1 VTILSG
7 QSIRRR
13 NILHPCAERTAQDG
27 LTYGLGPAG
36 YDLRLDL
43 GLKGMF
49 PVRVGGPAS
58 DDPLSRT
65 GRYLHPGDFLLA
77 ATVERFEMP
86 VDCVGRVCDKSSLAR
101 IGLSVFNTVIEP
113 GWRGFLT
120 LELVNNSRHVITL
133 LQGQAI
139 AQVLFELT
147 DEPVQNPY
155 DGKYQDQAAGPQAA
169 RP

>member
-1 VTILSG
+1 MTILSG
-7 QSIRRR
+7 QSIRSRG
-13 NILHPCAERTAQDG
+13 ILHPCAERTAEDG

-43 GLKGMF
+43 GLHGLF
-49 PVRVGGPAS
+49 QVREGGPGSNDALR
-58 DDPLSRT
+58 P

-86 VDCVGRVCDKSSLAR
+86 VNVVGRVCDKSSLAR
-101 IGLSVFNTVIEP
+101 RGLSVFNTVIEP

-120 LELVNNSRHVITL
+120 LELVNNSRNTIVL

-147 DEPVQNPY
+147 DLPVERPY
-155 DGKYQDQAAGPQAA
+155 DGKYQDQAAGPQQA